1 MFTNAAVV
9 VHTMQLMQQVS
20 MLAPELQSMARL
32 LTARISIER
41 SRKAAVTFQL
51 YLALTST

>member
-1 MFTNAAVV
+1 
-9 VHTMQLMQQVS
+9 MQLMQQVS
-20 MLAPELQSMARL
+20 LLAPELQSMARL